1 MGGEH
6 ILDPLFKTEKYN
18 ERIVLVI
25 LVWST
30 FHPIFEETFPYLAI
44 VGGAK
49 LGRIFSS
56 RHLREKKHAL
66 KNKRKELNLNL
77 VLNVVQ

>member
-6 ILDPLFKTEKYN
+6 ISDLFFKTEKYN
-18 ERIVLVI
+18 ERMVLVI

>member
-1 MGGEH
+1 M
-6 ILDPLFKTEKYN
+6 
-18 ERIVLVI
+18 VLVI

-30 FHPIFEETFPYLAI
+30 FHPIFEKTFPYLAI

-49 LGRIFSS
+49 LGRIFFS